1 LNNWRFSGYIDL
13 VNSGLGDRHIDIL
26 WGIWTLNYNLGTIK
40 YSDRFMDAYGRDM
53 IDPDMLR
60 MVAAMEMIGG

>member
-1 LNNWRFSGYIDL
+1 M
-13 VNSGLGDRHIDIL
+13 GDRHIDIL

-60 MVAAMEMIGG
+60 MVAAMEMVCG